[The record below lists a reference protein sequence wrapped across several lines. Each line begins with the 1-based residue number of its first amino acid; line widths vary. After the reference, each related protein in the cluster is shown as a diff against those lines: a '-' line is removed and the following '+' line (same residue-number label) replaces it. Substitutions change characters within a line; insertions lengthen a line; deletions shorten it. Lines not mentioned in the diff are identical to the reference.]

1 MIIIIVIVIVDVIII
16 ISIIIIIMKD
26 MTGKSIRTKPQPNT
40 TNHQLWA

>member
-1 MIIIIVIVIVDVIII
+1 MIIIIVIVDVIII
-16 ISIIIIIMKD
+16 ISIIIIIVMKD